1 MYERDNAMQADAPR
15 DSSAFPLTQWSLI
28 GRAGGDASPAQREA
42 LGILL
47 NRYLPALRAHL
58 VLQRRIAPERAE
70 DLIQSF
76 VARKV
81 LEQRIIERSD
91 RQRGKFRTFLL
102 RALNHYVIDQYREDS
117 AAQRCPADGPP
128 ISIDDQFDA
137 ADDEPQPSSVFDR
150 EWARQVLAEAAK
162 RTREECD
169 ESKRADI
176 WGVFEGRV
184 LRPCLDDQPPA
195 PYEQLQR
202 QFRFA
207 SPAQASNVL
216 MTAKRMF
223 ARHLRAVVGEYAD
236 DEGQVEEELADLHR
250 ALQTTPS

>member
-1 MYERDNAMQADAPR
+1 MEAEARQDGA
-15 DSSAFPLTQWSLI
+15 AFPVTQWSLI
-28 GRAGGDASPAQREA
+28 DRAGADSSPEQREA

-81 LEQRIIERSD
+81 LEQRIIDRSD
-91 RQRGKFRTFLL
+91 RERGKFRTFLL
-102 RALNHYVIDQYREDS
+102 RALNHYVIDQHREEN
-117 AAQRCPADGPP
+117 AARRRPADGQLMA
-128 ISIDDQFDA
+128 IDDQFDQA
-137 ADDEPQPSSVFDR
+137 GDEPEPSAAFDR
-150 EWARQVLAEAAK
+150 EWARQVLAEAVSRMRA
-162 RTREECD
+162 ECD
-169 ESKRADI
+169 ESKRPDI
-176 WGVFEGRV
+176 WGVFDGRV
-184 LRPCLDDQPPA
+184 LQPCMHDAPA
-195 PYEQLQR
+195 VAYENLQE

-223 ARHLRAVVGEYAD
+223 ARHLRAVVGEYATAE
-236 DEGQVEEELADLHR
+236 EGQIEEELADLQR
-250 ALQTTPS
+250 ILQANA